1 MDKVLVNY
9 QSGIDRIDE
18 ETRKQYQKKGPDD
31 KDRTDEIPGVFSMMD
46 PMDGA
51 IEAARKLAK
60 VYDVFILTTAPWK
73 NPTACSDKVQWVTK
87 HLNDVFHKRMIIT
100 HRKDLVMG
108 DYLIDDSGNN
118 GASDFKGEWIQFGS
132 ERFPHWNAVL
142 EYLLDSNKY

>member
-73 NPTACSDKVQWVTK
+73 NPTACSDKVQWVIK
-87 HLNDVFHKRMIIT
+87 HLDDVFHKRVIIT
-100 HRKDLVMG
+100 HRKDLVEG

-118 GASDFKGEWIQFGS
+118 GTSEFKGEWIHFGS